1 MINIAIDGPAG
12 AGKSTIAK
20 AVAKELGIVYLDTG
34 AMYRS
39 VAYYALKNGF
49 PIDDEKAIQPMLDN
63 LKMDVVNGEVQ
74 QFIVNGENVTPFIRE
89 HSVSKAASDV
99 SKLFN
104 VRKKL
109 VELQQE
115 IAKKSDV
122 VLDGRDIGSVV
133 LPHAEHK
140 FFITASPE
148 ERAKRRYLELK
159 EKCSNLSYDEVLRDI
174 EDRDYNDTH
183 RKNSPLVKVSDAVLV
198 DTTNLDIA
206 QSVAKVLAEIK
217 K

>member
-20 AVAKELGIVYLDTG
+20 AVAKALNIVYLDTG

-39 VAYYALKNGF
+39 VAYYALKNGY
-49 PIDDEKAIQPMLDN
+49 PLDDELKIAPLLDN
-63 LKMDVVNGEVQ
+63 LNMDVVNGNVQ

-99 SKLFN
+99 SKLGN

-109 VELQQE
+109 VSLQQE

-133 LPHAEHK
+133 LPNAEHK
-140 FFITASPE
+140 FFVTAAPE
-148 ERAKRRYLELK
+148 ERASRRFKELA
-159 EKCSNLSYDEVLRDI
+159 EKGMSITFDEVLRDI
-174 EDRDYNDTH
+174 VDRDYNDTH
-183 RKNSPLVKVSDAVLV
+183 RKNSPLVKVSDAVEI
-198 DTTNLDIA
+198 DTTNLTIEET
-206 QSVAKVLAEIK
+206 VAKVLAEINK
-217 K
+217 

>member
-39 VAYYALKNGF
+39 VAYYALKKGF

-104 VRKKL
+104 VRKKN
-109 VELQQE
+109 
-115 IAKKSDV
+115 A
-122 VLDGRDIGSVV
+122 
-133 LPHAEHK
+133 
-140 FFITASPE
+140 
-148 ERAKRRYLELK
+148 
-159 EKCSNLSYDEVLRDI
+159 
-174 EDRDYNDTH
+174 
-183 RKNSPLVKVSDAVLV
+183 
-198 DTTNLDIA
+198 
-206 QSVAKVLAEIK
+206 IK
-217 K
+217 KAQQLANEQRRKFLVLNFKGKPTVVSVKQIKFWISTKQVNKDADYFREMALYTAMSK